1 MAIRYAKQY
10 KTYLEKWLLF
20 CRKRDI
26 DFCSPPISDALEFLM
41 GLYSQGLSYST
52 LNTARSAL
60 SSILSFSDCHSFGSH
75 PLVVRFMKG
84 VFETRKPKPKYEI
97 WDASKVLNYLSTLH
111 PVKELPLKDLTL
123 KVLMLLLLV
132 TGQRGQSIHLMTL
145 SAMKLTESVCQF
157 QILQHTKTS
166 KPGHSSTSITISE
179 FEQDRRI
186 CPLTAL
192 KEYLARTQGL
202 RNGEKYLFISYVKPH
217 RAVSRDTISRW
228 AKSVLEC
235 SWIDS
240 HKFSPHSTRAAAA
253 SRAKQKDVPLDAILA
268 HVGWRSAETFQRF
281 YDKPVIPANN
291 IMASAILSQ

>member
-1 MAIRYAKQY
+1 
-10 KTYLEKWLLF
+10 
-20 CRKRDI
+20 
-26 DFCSPPISDALEFLM
+26 M
-41 GLYSQGLSYST
+41 GLYAQGLGYST

-60 SSILSFSDCHSFGSH
+60 SSILRISDCQNFGSH

-84 VFETRKPKPKYEI
+84 VFETRKPKPKYDDI

-111 PVKELPLKDLTL
+111 PVKELSLKDLTL

-145 SAMKLTESVCQF
+145 PAMKRTESLCQF
-157 QILQHTKTS
+157 QILNHTKTS

-192 KEYLARTQGL
+192 QEYLDRTQGL
-202 RNGEKYLFISYVKPH
+202 RNGEQCLFISYVKPH

-228 AKSVLEC
+228 AKSVLE
-235 SWIDS
+235 SSGIDS
-240 HKFSPHSTRAAAA
+240 HKFSAHSTRAAAA
-253 SRAKQKDVPLDAILA
+253 SRAKQKDVPLDVILA
-268 HVGWRSAETFQRF
+268 HVGWRSAETFRKF
-281 YDKPVIPANN
+281 YDKPVTPATN